1 MNQAAQIGKTW
12 LRNILAAIKK
22 QISGSDLVDRGMHRN
37 MELLQTRQSRSL
49 WTLVAGRISSPTFP
63 LPAPD
68 APHTGD
74 QRYARA
80 SFPDNGQLRRNQ
92 IPDRRIV
99 IDRKEQVAYQPVG
112 ALVDLIEL
120 LEAVD
125 TAGAEGGSTA
135 T

>member
-1 MNQAAQIGKTW
+1 
-12 LRNILAAIKK
+12 
-22 QISGSDLVDRGMHRN
+22 

-49 WTLVAGRISSPTFP
+49 WTLVAGRISGPTFP
-63 LPAPD
+63 PPGHAPD

-74 QRYARA
+74 QRCARA
-80 SFPDNGQLRRNQ
+80 SFPDNGRLRRNQ

-99 IDRKEQVAYQPVG
+99 VDRKEQVAYQPVG
-112 ALVDLIEL
+112 ALADLIEL

-125 TAGAEGGSTA
+125 TAGAEGGSKA